1 MRKKDRGH
9 RPRVLAAQSL
19 LTCVLVV
26 TAGCSATPQNSST
39 NAYGTS
45 DNGGWL
51 SYEPGDFYE
60 GQYLD
65 QVHGAWAAIMVA
77 NHSGL
82 PVEGI
87 WIDEPGPGDAI
98 DLVLLDEWSTD
109 DDTHVEWLDLHIM
122 ETHGIDPTYEQ
133 IRDEW
138 IDHLNGDI
146 WVATRAARDLMDDGL
161 VPPATGEPDNNP
173 DGAWSMDAQLETEL
187 FGMISPGQPDEA
199 RRRATF
205 FAKVTNTGP
214 AVEASAFY
222 AEMYSHAFFM
232 SDVSQIL
239 LRTRQSTDDQT
250 TIAGIYDNVA
260 TWHAENDDW
269 RDTRQLIGEAYHDDP
284 SANDPEWWASRVN
297 FASTMMALLYG
308 DGDLRKTFD
317 IAGLAGW
324 DADNNMTTATGLLGL
339 MIGFDGL
346 PEPFASASD
355 VYFNEDLSGDLPQF
369 DSVKTIAERTV
380 AIGEKVAASLDSVGG

>member
-1 MRKKDRGH
+1 MAR
-9 RPRVLAAQSL
+9 SL
-19 LTCVLVV
+19 LTSVRQAVVLGSLLAIIA
-26 TAGCSATPQNSST
+26 AGCSATPQSSQT
-39 NAYGTS
+39 NEYGTS
-45 DNGGWL
+45 DNGGWFN
-51 SYEPGDFYE
+51 YEPGSFFE
-60 GQYLD
+60 EQYLD
-65 QVHGAWAAIMVA
+65 RVHGAWATIMVA

-87 WIDEPGPGDAI
+87 WLDEPGPGESI

-138 IDHLNGDI
+138 VDHLNGDI
-146 WVATRAARDLMDDGL
+146 WVATRTARDLMDEG
-161 VPPATGEPDNNP
+161 VIPPATGEPEGNP

-187 FGMISPGQPDEA
+187 FGMISPGQPEEA

-232 SDVSQIL
+232 SDVAQIL
-239 LRTRQSTDDQT
+239 LRTRRSADDQS
-250 TIAGIYDNVA
+250 TIAGIYDSVSG
-260 TWHAENDDW
+260 WHAENSDW
-269 RDTRQLIGEAYHDDP
+269 RDTRQLIHEAYFNDP
-284 SANDPEWWASRVN
+284 SAETPEWWASRVN

-308 DGDLRKTFD
+308 NGDLRKTLD

-324 DADNNMTTATGLLGL
+324 DADNNMTTAAGLIGL
-339 MIGFDGL
+339 MTGFDSL

-380 AIGEKVAASLDSVGG
+380 AIGQKVRESVDE